1 MVQQTKGK
9 GGRAQRVGTPSPM
22 DFKDFHRALDVL
34 TGRYGFYNWAGLGQE
49 FCDVRWSLTQ
59 ECWVSRGYIPLHG
72 ERWARRNLLR
82 RMQAK
87 YHTHPVVEELLPIS
101 RPWDWHLLLLE
112 FPAYSVDMKRIAYF
126 RSERD
131 MRMDRRT
138 VTSVAKYVQRHWGGL
153 IPDHVIRDI
162 AAKYTAAG
170 FRVVTDIKEMVELV
184 RVGPVSCQRWGRGDC
199 KPSTVG
205 DPWNTHPYQAY
216 DPAKGWA
223 LVVQEVNGEVKSRCL
238 VYSGPADD
246 GDKGYVRIYGNE
258 PETAAWLESEGYEQW
273 DGWPE
278 GAEIRA
284 GEPWPYVDG
293 DTNCVDWDGESS
305 YVELSVDGDEL
316 SDTTGEGPCSQR
328 CDCCG
333 DRIRSRDDSWSTYND
348 DVVCEYCLDNEY
360 CYARDRHG
368 DYHYFPEDDCVNVHG
383 DWYYIHHAP
392 ECGVVQDHEGEWQL
406 YEDCVYCVDVD
417 DYVLAEEAT
426 YYEPDGEYYLD
437 PPEDEPEEDED
448 DEPDKADE
456 QG

>member
-1 MVQQTKGK
+1 MVQQIKGK
-9 GGRAQRVGTPSPM
+9 GGRTQRVGTPSPM
-22 DFKDFHRALDVL
+22 NPEDFYRALRVITGRHGFAFWFKDGEYSQTRGWSTMSCRWMGRDGAPL
-34 TGRYGFYNWAGLGQE
+34 TSPQW
-49 FCDVRWSLTQ
+49 
-59 ECWVSRGYIPLHG
+59 
-72 ERWARRNLLR
+72 LR
-82 RMQAK
+82 RTMLKRLSDK
-87 YHTHPVVEELLPIS
+87 YKTHPVVDELLPIS
-101 RPWDWHLLLLE
+101 RPWDWHQLLLE
-112 FPAYSVDMKRIAYF
+112 FPAYSVDMKRISYF
-126 RSERD
+126 RNERD
-131 MRMDRRT
+131 MQEDRRT

-153 IPDHVIRDI
+153 VPDHVIRDI

-216 DPAKGWA
+216 DPEKGWA

-238 VYSGPADD
+238 VYSGPAAD

-258 PETAAWLESEGYEQW
+258 PETAAWLESEGYEHW

-316 SDTTGEGPCSQR
+316 SDTTGEGPCTQR

-333 DRIRSRDDSWSTYND
+333 DRIRSGDDSWSTYNG
-348 DVVCEYCLDNEY
+348 DVVCEYCIDNAYRYARNRYGDEEHYPEEY
-360 CYARDRHG
+360 CV
-368 DYHYFPEDDCVNVHG
+368 EVHG
-383 DWYYIHHAP
+383 DWYYIPHAP
-392 ECGVVQDHEGEWQL
+392 ECGIVEDHEGEWQL
-406 YEDCVYCVDVD
+406 HDDCVYCVDVD
-417 DYVLAEEAT
+417 GYVLAEEAT
-426 YYEPDGEYYLD
+426 YHEPDGEYYLN

-448 DEPDKADE
+448 DDTD
-456 QG
+456 